1 LRVCLIQKHEKIWNT
16 VNDSFVKRHIRQL
29 VPSARLSEFTVSLF
43 PRLFL
48 RIFADSRLQC
58 ETVDGLVLVPVTLWL
73 LEKPDLRQNFR
84 YIEYS
89 TESSLEIS
97 ERLIYNSI
105 YKTL

>member
-1 LRVCLIQKHEKIWNT
+1 MCLIQKHEKIWNT

-29 VPSARLSEFTVSLF
+29 VPSARLSEFTVS
-43 PRLFL
+43 LFL